1 MKRPTRNQ
9 LGYYVIDGKQYKELF
24 GSREQV
30 MNGTSYKTEGSLRRH
45 QLMMNKWGRIVSAKK
60 HKTAKKEKRLEKYG
74 YFAQKGKFGYIKRT
88 PKRTAK
94 NRSKKNKA

>member
-45 QLMMNKWGRIVSAKK
+45 QLIMNKWGRIVSAKK